1 MDVVWLWHT
10 KDSSIAVPFTDI
22 MAFDMPHPGTLVLET
37 LSLTATIEGI
47 GLEAVFSRILE
58 QRTGVLRA
66 TDRAAPDSDGNEGHI
81 TRVTVVAAASASP
94 G

>member
-1 MDVVWLWHT
+1 MDIVWLWHS

-22 MAFDMPHPGTLVLET
+22 MALDMPHPGTLVLESAV
-37 LSLTATIEGI
+37 LVATIEGT
-47 GLEAVFSRILE
+47 GLEAILTRLLE

-81 TRVTVVAAASASP
+81 TRVTVVAAASASA